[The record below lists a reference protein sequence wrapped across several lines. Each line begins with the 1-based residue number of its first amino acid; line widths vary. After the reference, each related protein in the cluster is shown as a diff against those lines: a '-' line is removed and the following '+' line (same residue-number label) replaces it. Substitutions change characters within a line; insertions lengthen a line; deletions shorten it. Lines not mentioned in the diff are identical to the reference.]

1 MSQTN
6 LILATDSYKASHFR
20 AYPLGATAMYSYFE
34 SRGGEYDKTV
44 FFGLQYLLKEIAGD
58 NIWGDDIRD
67 ARDFFAAHG
76 EPFNDEGWKR
86 LKSLCYLPIRITAL
100 PEGTVVP
107 THTPLFTVESTDRE
121 TFWIVSYLETML
133 VRLWYPITVATRSWH
148 VKRTIMRFLEETSD
162 GNPSEEVLFKLH
174 DFGARGASSA
184 ETAAIGGAAH
194 LINFRGSDTIEG
206 IALANAYYHC
216 DMAGFSIPAAEHS
229 TVTMWGR
236 DGEFDAYRRMLTEF
250 GKPGALVAVVSDSYD
265 IWNAIG
271 NGWCGTLLDDVRK
284 SGATV
289 VIRPD
294 SGYPTDVVLD
304 ALAMIGD
311 KCGTTRNKK
320 GYRLLPPYFRIIQ
333 GDGISEK
340 MITEILECMKA
351 AGWSASNIAFGMGGE
366 LLQKLNRDTNKFAFK
381 CSAACVDGQ
390 WRDVSK
396 SPIGDPGKASKAGRV
411 EVPGG
416 RVVFENGRLLVD
428 DKLEDIRARA
438 EMPREGDH
446 GRVRHGR

>member
-1 MSQTN
+1 MN
-6 LILATDSYKASHFR
+6 NILATDSYKASHFR
-20 AYPLGATAMYSYFE
+20 AYPPGATAMYSYFE
-34 SRGGEYDKTV
+34 SRGGDYDKTV
-44 FFGLQYLLKEIAGD
+44 FFGLQYLIEKYLYVPVWAK
-58 NIWGDDIRD
+58 DIGT
-67 ARDFFAAHG
+67 AEAFFATHG
-76 EPFNDEGWKR
+76 ERFNEAGWHR
-86 LKSLCYLPIRITAL
+86 IMELGYFPIRITAV
-100 PEGTVVP
+100 PEGSVVP
-107 THTPLFTVESTDRE
+107 VHTPLFTVESTDPE
-121 TFWIVSYLETML
+121 TFWIVSYLETMF

-148 VKRTIMRFLEETSD
+148 IKRMIMRYLAETSD
-162 GNPSEEVLFKLH
+162 GNPTEEVLFKLH

-194 LINFRGSDTIEG
+194 LVNFRGSDTVEG
-206 IALANAYYHC
+206 IDMANRYYRC

-236 DGEFDAYRRMLTEF
+236 DGEFDAYRRMLSEF
-250 GKPGALVAVVSDSYD
+250 AKPGALVAVVSDSYD

-271 NGWCGTLLDDVRK
+271 NGWCGELLDDVRK

-304 ALAMIGD
+304 AVAMIGD

-320 GYRLLPPYFRIIQ
+320 GYKMLPPYFRLIQ
-333 GDGISEK
+333 GDGVSEK
-340 MITEILECMKA
+340 MIEEILLCMKA
-351 AGWSASNIAFGMGGE
+351 SGWSASNIAFGMGGE
-366 LLQKLNRDTNKFAFK
+366 LLQKMNRDTNKFAFK

-396 SPIGDPGKASKAGRV
+396 SPVGDLGKASKAGRV

-428 DKLEDIRARA
+428 DRLEDIRARA
-438 EMPREGDH
+438 DATL
-446 GRVRHGR
+446 